1 MINFGDAYYDDSYQG
16 SAEDCRFL
24 ENYINGR
31 DADLEQL
38 RETIAVRPIK
48 PWNILAITFTNKAAG
63 ELKERLRTLLGEDG
77 DNINAATFHSACVRI
92 LRREIDKLGYQSSFT
107 IYDSD
112 DSQRVVKACMNE
124 LGVSEKQF
132 LPRSVLSEIGFA
144 KDRLMEPE
152 DMAEDAANDTEGQLL
167 QKYTVNIRKNYLLQM
182 LWILTIL

>member
-1 MINFGDAYYDDSYQG
+1 MQILINFGDAYYDDSYQG

-92 LRREIDKLGYQSSFT
+92 LRREIDKLGYRAVLRYMILMTVSELS
-107 IYDSD
+107 
-112 DSQRVVKACMNE
+112 KACMNE
-124 LGVSEKQF
+124 LGVSEKTV
-132 LPRSVLSEIGFA
+132 SA
-144 KDRLMEPE
+144 KICF
-152 DMAEDAANDTEGQLL
+152 
-167 QKYTVNIRKNYLLQM
+167 V
-182 LWILTIL
+182 